1 MLLSQCTAHVQRPY
15 VMPICS
21 EINHNDPAKE
31 VEFLEEVAGVPF
43 VIQVRGGPDATAW
56 GGPDATAWV

>member
-1 MLLSQCTAHVQRPY
+1 
-15 VMPICS
+15 MPICS